1 MAWKPLPIGVD
12 SFEKVIRNGYY
23 FVDKTLL
30 IKELLDRRGEVNLF
44 TRPPRFG
51 KTLNMSMLRY
61 FFEENP
67 ENVSRIF
74 QGLNIMDVGE
84 KYLDHMGKYPVIML
98 SLKSMKQPSYEL
110 AFEMLKK
117 A

>member
-1 MAWKPLPIGVD
+1 
-12 SFEKVIRNGYY
+12 
-23 FVDKTLL
+23 
-30 IKELLDRRGEVNLF
+30 
-44 TRPPRFG
+44 
-51 KTLNMSMLRY
+51 
-61 FFEENP
+61 
-67 ENVSRIF
+67 
-74 QGLNIMDVGE
+74 MDAGE